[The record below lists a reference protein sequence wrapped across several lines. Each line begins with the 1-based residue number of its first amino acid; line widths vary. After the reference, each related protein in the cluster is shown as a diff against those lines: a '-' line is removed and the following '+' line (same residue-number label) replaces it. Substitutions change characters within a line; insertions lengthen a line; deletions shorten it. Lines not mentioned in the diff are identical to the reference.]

1 MSIAILKKKTF
12 KGGNPRV
19 DPISGSSI
27 KSISGDRKLGFNING
42 VLRLAP
48 TVGDSQLN
56 YFNSYTS
63 KSNSNETGCNQ
74 ICKEDYENI
83 KVSVKNTKAML
94 AERKNLSNCRSTS
107 KITCDNQKLWV
118 QSFSSGTN
126 LQNSQGQYI
135 SYISSRCFA
144 QNSDSS
150 NVSISAICKSQ
161 SQVQPECEKTNKC
174 KFESLHGVYGFRNLP
189 QYSRKHKTTVISK
202 PTNTAISSSEYQK
215 TKYLYNNCIPV
226 ERIQKNA
233 KNKKLHFPPV
243 IIGGNCNDKSY
254 TNQVIAANAG
264 IF

>member
-19 DPISGSSI
+19 DP
-27 KSISGDRKLGFNING
+27 ISGDRKLGFNING

-94 AERKNLSNCRSTS
+94 ADRINQSNCKSTNCKNS
-107 KITCDNQKLWV
+107 KLWV
-118 QSFSSGTN
+118 QPFSSGTN

-135 SYISSRCFA
+135 SYIGSRCFA
-144 QNSDSS
+144 QITDSS

-161 SQVQPECEKTNKC
+161 SQVESQCQKTNKC
-174 KFESLHGVYGFRNLP
+174 QFESLPGVLGFRNLP
-189 QYSRKHKTTVISK
+189 QYSRKYKTTVISK
-202 PTNTAISSSEYQK
+202 PPNTAISSSEYQK

-226 ERIQKNA
+226 ERTLENAQKG
-233 KNKKLHFPPV
+233 KLHFPPV
-243 IIGGNCNDKSY
+243 IIGGNCNGKSY
-254 TNQVIAANAG
+254 TKQATAADAG